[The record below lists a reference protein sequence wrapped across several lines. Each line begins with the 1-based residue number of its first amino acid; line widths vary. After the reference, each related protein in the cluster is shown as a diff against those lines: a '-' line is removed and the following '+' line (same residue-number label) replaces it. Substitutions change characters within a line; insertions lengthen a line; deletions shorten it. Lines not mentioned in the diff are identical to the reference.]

1 MDLQL
6 NGSVRDP
13 EMPKMTAV
21 CSKEQGAHGFDS
33 DRPALELYGYDSLVH
48 KAGVKAGVKAY
59 FSPTAAEA

>member
-21 CSKEQGAHGFDS
+21 CSKEQGAHGFKS
-33 DRPALELYGYDSLVH
+33 DLVVRIRLTDAQGWR
-48 KAGVKAGVKAY
+48 KGVLQ
-59 FSPTAAEA
+59 PHRC

>member
-21 CSKEQGAHGFDS
+21 CSEEQGAHGFI
-33 DRPALELYGYDSLVH
+33 ATALYGYDSLMPQ
-48 KAGVKAGVKAY
+48 GWR
-59 FSPTAAEA
+59 T